1 MIVIVVHIFTCFLQ
15 LAKPPIPGSFTI
27 AGAEGKSAGSVNGIY
42 EPISGEKQHGL
53 PVYKKKGPQNLYCEA
68 AKGGNNRGPDSTVC
82 FGYAAI
88 KEDAKT
94 LPQDSTSWTV
104 NTADGFKAQES
115 ITVVLASTAP
125 VPEDMVVNPLH

>member
-1 MIVIVVHIFTCFLQ
+1 M
-15 LAKPPIPGSFTI
+15 
-27 AGAEGKSAGSVNGIY
+27 NGIF

-68 AKGGNNRGPDSTVC
+68 AKGATSALRWYVKPGANRGPDSTVC

-88 KEDAKT
+88 KEDAKS
-94 LPQDSTSWTV
+94 LPQDTSGWTV
-104 NTADGFKAQES
+104 NTADGFKMQTS
-115 ITVVLASTAP
+115 ISVVLASTEP